1 MTRLA
6 TLITLTSL
14 LAAVPE
20 TYAQR
25 HRNGT
30 ASTDGITVGYNGTD
44 GLHSLAVKAGLLYF
58 GTASDTRDFTDEP
71 YMGVVNN
78 TNEFGMIVPENSM
91 KWEST
96 EKDPGRFLFG
106 NADRVR
112 ALTKVNGQMLRCH
125 ALTWHSQLP
134 AFVKTTTWTRD
145 TLTAAIQSHI
155 SNVVGHFAGDCYA
168 WDVVNEAV
176 NENGTFRN
184 SPFYQTLGTD
194 FLGISFRAAAT
205 ADPNAKLYYNDF
217 NIETPGAKSTAVMGI
232 VRLLKGQ
239 GVRIDGVGFQGHL
252 TVGATPTRAKLAAQ
266 LQRFADLG
274 VEVSFTE
281 LDIKH
286 RSLPASSSAAQT
298 QARDYVAVVGS
309 CLDVTACVGVM
320 VWQPTD
326 KYSWIPQTFPGTGG
340 ACLFDENMKP
350 KPAYTSVSNLLASA
364 ATAAPSNTVP
374 SPNATTSQ
382 APVQAGAGR
391 ESVSVAGVVLA
402 LTSLALGM
410 FML

>member
-6 TLITLTSL
+6 TLITLAGL
-14 LAAVPE
+14 LATAPG

-25 HRNGT
+25 NRNMTGGT
-30 ASTDGITVGYNGTD
+30 TGAE

-58 GTASDTRDFTDEP
+58 GTASDVGNFADER
-71 YMGVVNN
+71 YMSVVNN

-91 KWEST
+91 KWESI
-96 EKDPGRFLFG
+96 ERESGRFSFA

-112 ALTKVNGQMLRCH
+112 AMAKANGHMLRCH
-125 ALTWHSQLP
+125 TLVWHSQLP
-134 AFVKTTTWTRD
+134 NFVRTTAWTRE

-184 SPFYQTLGTD
+184 SPFHRTLGTD
-194 FLGISFRAAAT
+194 FLAISFRAAAT

-217 NIETPGAKSTAVMGI
+217 NIETPGPKATAAMGI
-232 VRLLKGQ
+232 VRLLKDQ

-252 TVGATPTRAKLAAQ
+252 TVGRTPTRTQLAAQ

-274 VEVSFTE
+274 VEVSYTE
-281 LDIKH
+281 LDISH
-286 RSLPASSSAAQT
+286 RSLPASSRAVQD
-298 QARDYVAVVGS
+298 QARDYEAVVGS
-309 CLDVTACVGVM
+309 CLDVDACVGIM

-326 KYSWIPQTFPGTGG
+326 KYSWIPKSSPGAGD
-340 ACLFDENMKP
+340 ACLFDADMNP
-350 KPAYTSVSNLLASA
+350 KPAYTSVANLLAAA
-364 ATAAPSNTVP
+364 ATDPSIVAPSAGVTSSEVP
-374 SPNATTSQ
+374 IR
-382 APVQAGAGR
+382 AGAGR
-391 ESVSVAGVVLA
+391 ESVSVAGVALA
-402 LTSLALGM
+402 LSSLALGM